1 MIVLVIVAA
10 LGAALLNAVA
20 IVMQRRA
27 AGERLPKELYSRQ
40 LFLSL
45 AKRKLWLA
53 SVGLQ
58 LVGFGLQAVA
68 LNFGSIILVE
78 PITATVLVF
87 LFLILHF
94 YYKIRAGK
102 REWIAVAAVIIG
114 MSALLGS
121 LQPHGGHIRFDGPA
135 WLVTTIIILV
145 VVTCS
150 IIFVRHSKS
159 PKLRAAVGGIGVAFN
174 IGYSAGLTKL
184 VLEKFGENP
193 AGILGSWE
201 IYALGASALLLL
213 VMFQSVFAAGPL
225 VISQPIIEIVNPIVS
240 SIIGITL
247 FHNIVNTS
255 LTAMLIAIPGLI
267 LAAFG
272 LALLGSSKRYEHK
285 HLAATS

>member
-20 IVMQRRA
+20 IVLQRRA
-27 AGERLPKELYSRQ
+27 AGERLPKELYSRR

-45 AKRKLWLA
+45 VKRKLWLI

-58 LVGFGLQAVA
+58 LVGFGLQALA

-102 REWIAVAAVIIG
+102 REWVAVAAVVVG
-114 MSALLGS
+114 MSALLGA

-135 WLVTTIIILV
+135 WLVT
-145 VVTCS
+145 S
-150 IIFVRHSKS
+150 IIVLIVVAGSIAFVRHSKS
-159 PKLRAAVGGIGVAFN
+159 PKSRAAVGGLGAAFN
-174 IGYSAGLTKL
+174 IGYAAGLTKL

-193 AGILGSWE
+193 AGIFGSWE
-201 IYALGASALLLL
+201 IYALVASGL
-213 VMFQSVFAAGPL
+213 VMLITLQSVFAAGPL
-225 VISQPIIEIVNPIVS
+225 VISQPLIEIVNPIVS
-240 SIIGITL
+240 STIGIFL

-255 LTAMLIAIPGLI
+255 ITAMSIAIPGLI
-267 LAAFG
+267 IAAFG

-285 HLAATS
+285 HLAVST